1 MKVKL
6 VHRETE
12 KGNYRIYEVS
22 EPIKKGISDL
32 FGETTIDKIIE
43 SYRDRLN
50 EKFKECVLERLGKGV
65 NYVAISDAH
74 THIERLAFPAFKI
87 NSFNSPYG
95 FLGAEIAGKHTMM
108 INGGNER
115 SIYPDL
121 VYLRRLAQINGYSW
135 EGEEMENEHLSSSSY

>member
-12 KGNYRIYEVS
+12 KGNFRIYEVS

-43 SYRDRLN
+43 SYRDSLT
-50 EKFKECVLERLGKGV
+50 EEYKEGILERLGKGV
-65 NYVAISDAH
+65 NYVAISDAR
-74 THIERLAFPAFKI
+74 THIERLAFPAFK
-87 NSFNSPYG
+87 FNPPNYPYG

-108 INGGNER
+108 IYGGDER

-121 VYLRRLAQINGYSW
+121 VYLRRLAQINGYRW
-135 EGEEMENEHLSSSSY
+135 EGEETENKF